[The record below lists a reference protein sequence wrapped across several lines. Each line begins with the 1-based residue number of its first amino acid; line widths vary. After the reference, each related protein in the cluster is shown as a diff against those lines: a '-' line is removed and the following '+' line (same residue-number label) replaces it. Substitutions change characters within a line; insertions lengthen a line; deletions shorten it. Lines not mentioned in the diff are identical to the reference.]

1 MAFGY
6 YNNRIS
12 LDDANRLNFLRRP
25 VFLLALMAFAMP
37 ISFSVWMALLN
48 NFVIEIVG
56 FTGVEIGWL
65 HTIREIPGLLSVG
78 VIFLLI
84 YLNEQLL
91 APLALI
97 LLGLASGLTAYFPS
111 FGGVIVLTFLA
122 SVGFHYFEA
131 ANQSIQLQWIDKR
144 MAPQTLGWIAAVG
157 SLSSL
162 IAYTTL
168 VVTWKAFNL
177 SFSFVYLSSGLLTV
191 VIALICIL
199 FYPRIDTIHS
209 KSRGMIVR
217 KRYWLYYALQVMSGA
232 RRQIFLVFA
241 AFMMVERFNF
251 QVHEIT
257 LLFLVNFIGTM
268 AFSPIVGQ
276 MISIFGERRILILE
290 YIGLVIIFLA
300 YAGIYFFDWGVSVGI
315 ALFVLNHLFFAMSFA
330 VKTYFQKIADPEDIA
345 PSVAVAFTINHI
357 PAVFLPAFL
366 GYVWVVFPTGIFL
379 LAALMAF
386 VSLILAFLIP
396 KNPLKGHETIL
407 KFTQT

>member
-12 LDDANRLNFLRRP
+12 LNDANRLKFLRRP

-97 LLGLASGLTAYFPS
+97 LLGLASGLTAYFSS

-162 IAYTTL
+162 IAYITL

-191 VIALICIL
+191 VIALICIF

-209 KSRGMIVR
+209 KSRGMIIR

-276 MISIFGERRILILE
+276 MINIFGERRILILE

-315 ALFVLNHLFFAMSFA
+315 GLFVLNHLFFAMSFA

-386 VSLILAFLIP
+386 ISLILAFLIP

>member
-12 LDDANRLNFLRRP
+12 LDDANRLKFLRRP

-357 PAVFLPAFL
+357 PAVFLPALL

>member
-162 IAYTTL
+162 IAYITL

>member
-12 LDDANRLNFLRRP
+12 LNDANRLKFLRRP

-97 LLGLASGLTAYFPS
+97 LLGLASGLTAYFSS

-162 IAYTTL
+162 IAYITL

-191 VIALICIL
+191 VIALICIF

-276 MISIFGERRILILE
+276 MINIFGERRILILE

-315 ALFVLNHLFFAMSFA
+315 GLFVLNHLFFAMSFA

-386 VSLILAFLIP
+386 ISLILAFLIP

>member
-1 MAFGY
+1 MSFGY
-6 YNNRIS
+6 YSNRIS
-12 LDDANRLNFLRRP
+12 LVDANRLQLLRRP

-48 NFVIEIVG
+48 NFVIEMVG

-111 FGGVIVLTFLA
+111 FGGIIILTFLA

-131 ANQSIQLQWIDKR
+131 ANQSLQLQWIDKR
-144 MAPQTLGWIAAVG
+144 VAPQTLGWIAAIG

-168 VVTWKAFNL
+168 VVTWKIFNL
-177 SFSFVYLSSGLLTV
+177 SFSFVYISSGLVTV
-191 VIALICIL
+191 LIAMICIFL
-199 FYPRIDTIHS
+199 YPRIDNTHT
-209 KSRGMIVR
+209 KSSGIIIR
-217 KRYWLYYALQVMSGA
+217 KKYWLYYALQIMSGA

-268 AFSPIVGQ
+268 VFSPIVGI
-276 MISIFGERRILILE
+276 MISIFGERKVLILE
-290 YIGLVIIFLA
+290 YIGLAAIFLA
-300 YAGIYFFDWGVSVGI
+300 YAGIYFFDWGVFVGI

-345 PSVAVAFTINHI
+345 SSVAVAFTINHI

-366 GYVWVVFPTGIFL
+366 GYIWVVLPAGIFL
-379 LAALMAF
+379 LAALMALI
-386 VSLILAFLIP
+386 SLILAFFIP
-396 KNPLKGHETIL
+396 KNPLNGKETIL